1 MFRKIKDIID
11 NGERFLITTHIDP
24 DGDAVGSVLS
34 MYWALES
41 INKKSVVYLKDTIP
55 YRYKFLPAPGSITHE
70 LPKDRYDAIFVLD
83 CGNLFRVGDGY
94 EKLRG
99 LGTIIN
105 IDHHDTNEIF
115 GKINLIDTGACSTAE
130 VMYRLFRFLNISL
143 SYEMAINIYTAIF
156 TDTGSF
162 RYENTNSSA
171 FLICEEM
178 LGRGVN
184 PSYVSQMVHENH
196 PKERFRLFGHILTTL
211 KTYNKDR
218 IAIACVTREMF
229 KKTGTSREHSDGF
242 VETLR
247 EMKGV
252 EVAVLLREVDKN
264 KYKAS
269 MRSKG
274 KTDVAHI
281 CNLFGGGGH
290 KSAAGCTID
299 GNFEEVKGKIKEALS
314 IEEDKA

>member
-1 MFRKIKDIID
+1 MFQKIKHIID
-11 NGERFLITTHIDP
+11 NGKKFLITTHIDP
-24 DGDAVGSVLS
+24 DGDALGSALS
-34 MYWALES
+34 MHWVLES
-41 INKKSVVYLKDTIP
+41 LGKKSVVYLKDQIP
-55 YRYKFLPAPGSITHE
+55 YRYKFLPAPSSITHE
-70 LPKDRYDAIFVLD
+70 LPKDRFDAIFVLD

-105 IDHHDTNEIF
+105 IDHHDTNETF
-115 GKINLIDTGACSTAE
+115 GEINLINAGTCSTAE
-130 VMYRLFRFLNISL
+130 VMYRLFHSLHVPL
-143 SYEMAINIYTAIF
+143 SYKMAINIYTAIF

-178 LGRGVN
+178 LRLGVS
-184 PSYVSQMVHENH
+184 PSYVSQMVYENH
-196 PKERFRLFGHILTTL
+196 PKERFRLFGLILTTL
-211 KTYNKDR
+211 ETYDEDR
-218 IAIACVTREMF
+218 IAIACVTQEMF

-247 EMKGV
+247 EIKGI
-252 EVAVLLREVDKN
+252 EVAVLLRELDSN

-269 MRSKG
+269 MRAKG
-274 KTDVAHI
+274 NVDVARI
-281 CNLFGGGGH
+281 CNVFGGGGH

-299 GNFEEVKGKIKEALS
+299 GNIEEVKVKIKGALS
-314 IEEDKA
+314 IEGDI